1 MSDTALLAASL
12 AIAERQQQ
20 QQLGS
25 PQALTVD
32 AVAAEAG
39 GLLQAWVPAVQAAVV
54 GSGLLSGEAMAAL
67 LVQWDWRPV
76 LQQAAAQLLQQRGGG
91 TNGSSA
97 NVAEVRRAMQRSVRV
112 LADLIR
118 RGSHGG

>member
-12 AIAERQQQ
+12 AIAERQAQ

-25 PQALTVD
+25 PQALSAD

-39 GLLQAWVPAVQAAVV
+39 GLLQAWVPAAQAAVV
-54 GSGLLSGEAMAAL
+54 GSGLLSAEAMAAL
-67 LVQWDWRPV
+67 LAQWDWRPV
-76 LQQAAAQLLQQRGGG
+76 LQAAAAQLLQQRGGG
-91 TNGSSA
+91 ANGSSA